1 MLSLLLCASNVC
13 FGGLKTAPG
22 RRPASRQ
29 QKSKLPKIVRRSK
42 YHNITHRAGYVI
54 LLLCVVVYLAEE
66 AVIEVL
72 LNLLKLVV
80 IVNTLEN
87 DVVAV
92 LMNA

>member
-1 MLSLLLCASNVC
+1 MLSPLLCASNVC
-13 FGGLKTAPG
+13 FGGYKDSSWQEACIPK
-22 RRPASRQ
+22 R
-29 QKSKLPKIVRRSK
+29 KSKLPLNVCRSK